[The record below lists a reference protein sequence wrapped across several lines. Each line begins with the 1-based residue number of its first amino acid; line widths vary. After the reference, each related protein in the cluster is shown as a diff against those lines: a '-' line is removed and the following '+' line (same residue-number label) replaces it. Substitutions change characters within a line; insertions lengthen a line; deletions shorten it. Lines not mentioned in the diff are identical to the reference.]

1 MKKVAVWR
9 VFRVGVVGFSGL
21 SAAFSPMQPYIQVD
35 ISWVGVVLSAML
47 IPLLFIFAALLVS
60 VFRGKKLDVQKLEW
74 SRNPFDFSHP
84 EHFWHLGAFVMLVSG
99 VVLLA
104 RSLFQHGQV
113 FPGTAMPVAFS
124 LGLLVLLH
132 VLAAVSGRTA
142 RE

>member
-9 VFRVGVVGFSGL
+9 VFRVGVVVFSGS
-21 SAAFSPMQPYIQVD
+21 SAAFSPVQPYVQVD
-35 ISWVGVVLSAML
+35 ISWFGVVLSGIL
-47 IPLLFIFAALLVS
+47 IPLLFLFATLLMT
-60 VFRGKKLDVQKLEW
+60 VFRGNKLDVQTLGW
-74 SRNPFDFSHP
+74 AHNPFDFSHP

-104 RSLFQHGQV
+104 RSFFQHGQV

-124 LGLLVLLH
+124 LGLLALLH
-132 VLAAVSGRTA
+132 VLAAVSGRTV